1 MLSERT
7 FEVSD
12 YSLSALCHEPQS
24 PSHCVLML
32 HGWLDNA
39 ASFTPLIDV
48 MRSQHPDIQLISLD
62 LPGHG
67 YSSHS
72 RSGYYPF
79 HDYIDSLHQV
89 ITELKKELDCPLTLV
104 GHSMGAL
111 IASCYSAAFP
121 ENIDHLVQIEGYGPI
136 SEPPQNSLERLRKG
150 VLSRQRVS
158 KKPAR
163 FFESFE
169 EMVQLRAKRYVL
181 NADEITPLVER
192 DSEQTEQGWCWRHDK
207 KLKAESLYRMTEA
220 HAKQVIDALPKSN
233 LLILGDAGFTH
244 LSSICSPTTRISHI
258 KGGHHCHLT
267 CPKSISEAIIALI
280 LFG

>member
-12 YSLSALCHEPQS
+12 YSLSALCHESQGAS
-24 PSHCVLML
+24 NCILML

-39 ASFTPLIDV
+39 ASFTPLMEEI
-48 MRSQHPDIQLISLD
+48 SAKNPDIQLIALD

-72 RSGYYPF
+72 HSGYYPF

-89 ITELKKELDCPLTLV
+89 ISQINNECDCPLTLV

-121 ENIDHLVQIEGYGPI
+121 ENVGHLVQIEGYGPI
-136 SEPPQNSLERLRKG
+136 YESPQNSLSRLRKG

-158 KKPAR
+158 KKPPR
-163 FFESFE
+163 FFESFD
-169 EMVQLRAKRYVL
+169 EMVQLRARRYVL
-181 NADEITPLVER
+181 NAEEITPLVER
-192 DSEQTEQGWCWRHDK
+192 DSEQTEHGWHWRHDK

-220 HAKQVIDALPKSN
+220 QAKQVIEALPKSN
-233 LLILGDAGFTH
+233 LLILGDTGFTH
-244 LSSICSPTTRISHI
+244 LSSICTSTAQILHI
-258 KGGHHCHLT
+258 KGGHHCHLS
-267 CPKSISEAIIALI
+267 CPRSISEAIIALI

>member
-12 YSLSALCHEPQS
+12 YLLSALCHETQS
-24 PSHCVLML
+24 PSSCILLL

-39 ASFTPLIDV
+39 ASFTPL
-48 MRSQHPDIQLISLD
+48 MEELRSQNPDIQLIALD

-89 ITELKKELDCPLTLV
+89 ITQIKKELDCPLTLV

-111 IASCYSAAFP
+111 VASCYSAAFP
-121 ENIDHLVQIEGYGPI
+121 ENVDHLVQIEGYGPI
-136 SEPPQNSLERLRKG
+136 YESPQNSLARLRKG

-158 KKPAR
+158 KKPPR
-163 FFESFE
+163 FFESFD
-169 EMVQLRAKRYVL
+169 EMVALRAKRYVL
-181 NADEITPLVER
+181 NANEITSLVER
-192 DSEQTEQGWCWRHDK
+192 DSEQTEHGWRWRHDK

-220 HAKQVIDALPKSN
+220 QAKQVIDALPKSN
-233 LLILGDAGFTH
+233 LLILGDTGFTH
-244 LSSICSPTTRISHI
+244 LSSICASTTQISHI

-267 CPKSISEAIIALI
+267 CPRSISEAIIALI
-280 LFG
+280 LFA

>member
-1 MLSERT
+1 
-7 FEVSD
+7 
-12 YSLSALCHEPQS
+12 
-24 PSHCVLML
+24 ML

-39 ASFTPLIDV
+39 ASFTSLMEEMYSKNPT
-48 MRSQHPDIQLISLD
+48 IQLIALD

-89 ITELKKELDCPLTLV
+89 ISQIKNELHCPLTLV

-121 ENIDHLVQIEGYGPI
+121 ENVDHLVQIEGYGPI
-136 SEPPQNSLERLRKG
+136 YESPQNSLSRLRKG

-158 KKPAR
+158 KKPSR
-163 FFESFE
+163 FFESFD

-181 NADEITPLVER
+181 NADQITPLVER
-192 DSEQTEQGWCWRHDK
+192 DSEQTEHGWCWRHDK
-207 KLKAESLYRMTEA
+207 KLKAESLYRMTKT
-220 HAKQVIDALPKSN
+220 HADLVIDALPESN

-244 LSSICSPTTRISHI
+244 LNSVYTSNTQILHI

-267 CPKSISEAIIALI
+267 CPMSISEAIFALI